1 MKHTKISILVCT
13 VFLLLLGNGKPFF
26 STCEAA
32 SKDTIK
38 LTFSTMFPA
47 SHMHGVVAQ
56 SFADEINKRTG
67 GRVEITVFPGGS
79 LTSPAKCYHGVVKGL
94 SDIGGS
100 CPLYVQGR
108 FPASELFELPHYVP
122 NAWVN
127 SQVFNDFYNHFKMK
141 EYDDVHVLYLH
152 GPGHAVLQSA
162 KKKVREPGDLKG
174 MSVRASGTSAKVISA
189 WGGTPRTMP
198 MGEVYEALAKN
209 VVEANF
215 AYVETLK
222 GYQHAEVVK
231 YVSKFPVSCSSCQF
245 VTMNKEKWNSLP
257 EDIKQIFTK
266 TSQEFVDLHGQ
277 AWNYID
283 EEGLKYFLG
292 LGGGREFIEIPK
304 EKRPEWEELVSPI
317 MKQYVDEK
325 TAMGL
330 PAKEYLD
337 YINERTEY
345 YVERQPTAQKCA
357 ETVAAWFPKYLK

>member
-1 MKHTKISILVCT
+1 MKQVKISILVFS
-13 VFLLLLGNGKPFF
+13 VFLLLLGSNTLFF
-26 STCEAA
+26 SACEAA

-38 LTFSTMFPA
+38 LSFSTMFPA

-56 SFADEINKRTG
+56 KFADVIKERTN
-67 GRVEITVFPGGS
+67 GRVEITVYTGGS
-79 LTSPAKCYHGVVKGL
+79 LTSATKCYHGVVKGI

-100 CPLYVQGR
+100 CQLYVQGR
-108 FPASELFELPHYVP
+108 FPATELFELPHYVP

-127 SQVFNDFYNHFKMK
+127 DQVIDDFYRHFKPK

-162 KKKVREPGDLKG
+162 KRIVDEPSDFKG
-174 MSVRASGTSAKVISA
+174 MSVRSSGTSAEVIKA

-209 VVEANF
+209 VAEANF
-215 AYVETLK
+215 AYLETLK

-245 VTMNKEKWNSLP
+245 VAMNKEKWNSLP
-257 EDIKQIFTK
+257 ADIQKIFTD
-266 TSQEFVDLHGQ
+266 TSAEFVNIHGQ

-283 EEGLKYFLG
+283 HEGLEYFLS
-292 LGGGREFIEIPK
+292 LGEGRKYIEIPQEERSK
-304 EKRPEWEELVSPI
+304 WQELVEPI
-317 MKQYVDEK
+317 MEKYIKEK

-330 PAKEYLD
+330 PVKEYLE
-337 YINERTEY
+337 YVNERTEY
-345 YVERQPTAQKCA
+345 YVQNQPTPEKCA
-357 ETVAAWFPKYLK
+357 DTVKKWFPKYLK

>member
-1 MKHTKISILVCT
+1 MTYIKKSILVCS
-13 VFLLLLGNGKPFF
+13 VFWLLLGHHTPFL
-26 STCEAA
+26 SASEAA

-38 LTFSTMFPA
+38 LSFSTMFPA

-56 SFADEINKRTG
+56 KFADVIKERTH
-67 GRVEITVFPGGS
+67 GRVEITVYPGGS
-79 LTSPAKCYHGVVKGL
+79 LTSAANCYHGVVKGL

-127 SQVFNDFYNHFKMK
+127 TQVFNDFCGHFKLK
-141 EYDDVHVLYLH
+141 EYEDVHMLYGH

-162 KKKVREPGDLKG
+162 KRKVSEPADLKG
-174 MSVRASGTSAKVISA
+174 MSVRASGTSAKVITA

-222 GYQHAEVVK
+222 GFQHAEVTK

-245 VTMNKEKWNSLP
+245 VTMNRNKWNSLP
-257 EDIKQIFTK
+257 KDIQQIFTQ
-266 TSQEFVDLHGQ
+266 TSEEFVDLHGQ

-283 EEGLKYFLG
+283 EEGLKYFLS
-292 LGGGREFIEIPK
+292 LGGGREYVEIPK
-304 EKRPEWEELVSPI
+304 EKRPQWEELVSPI
-317 MKQYVDEK
+317 MNQYIEEK

-330 PAKEYLD
+330 PAKEYLK
-337 YINERTEY
+337 YIIERTEY
-345 YVERQPTAQKCA
+345 YVQRQPTAEKCA
-357 ETVAAWFPKYLK
+357 DTVKAWFPKYLK